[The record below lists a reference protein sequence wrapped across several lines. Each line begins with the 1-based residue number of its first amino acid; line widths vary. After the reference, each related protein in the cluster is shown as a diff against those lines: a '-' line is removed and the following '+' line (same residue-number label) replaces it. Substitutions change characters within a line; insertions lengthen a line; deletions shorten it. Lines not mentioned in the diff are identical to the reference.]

1 MRSMI
6 IVTTGKFLWFLQ
18 MKKITTYTT
27 LSFRSS
33 NTSMTYILQDE
44 GDGRVDSH
52 ELGYNVAVLVVEMSI
67 PIYTKHQWSLLFS
80 SIARLFDGM
89 HTGCQYR
96 LLWLTVPTWTLYH
109 CAYWRCI
116 KTRLYICYHNG
127 IRKRSLHYI
136 AILWLS
142 NPITSN
148 PLPCL
153 NLRALWSIERISG
166 IWSRDAI
173 LICSLTGY
181 GWHQSNIYFFL

>member
-1 MRSMI
+1 MISPNEKNHDLHHFVFQKLKYEYDLHSAGWGRWSRWQPWIRIQRSCA
-6 IVTTGKFLWFLQ
+6 G
-18 MKKITTYTT
+18 
-27 LSFRSS
+27 SR
-33 NTSMTYILQDE
+33 
-44 GDGRVDSH
+44 
-52 ELGYNVAVLVVEMSI
+52 NVHPYL
-67 PIYTKHQWSLLFS
+67 HQTPMNSLLFS